1 MCQYALARRY
11 PDLVSVL
18 PGTIEFELDVWIA
31 MHEDLKTS
39 RRMRLMFDHL
49 AEEMSAYVR
58 HDTREAAEKAAAK

>member
-1 MCQYALARRY
+1 MCQYPLALRY

-18 PGTIEFELDVWIA
+18 PGAIEFELDVWIA

-49 AEEMSAYVR
+49 AEEMGAYI
-58 HDTREAAEKAAAK
+58 REGTQEPAEKAAAK